1 VKSQLTADKNKL
13 SPDKIKKLNSRHLR
27 GALVRSIASLSGW
40 AFALIAFS
48 TGVLKTHHLIGISVS
63 VLYLI
68 LINFPALMA
77 LKNISSERSYNNFSL
92 LINQLEILGY
102 TSIIYFCGDI
112 EATHLTLIYAALIAY
127 VGVVAPKKQCF
138 IVAGLC
144 AATYVLMFALIQI
157 DIIPHLGLTAEL
169 SPPLTNQLV
178 IIFVV
183 IALLYT
189 VAFISATSAGLIKK
203 NKDQLEQ
210 QNQKLAVA
218 NDKLM
223 HEIQLRIEAVE
234 ALRESEDQ
242 YRTIL
247 ESAPDSI
254 TILGINDGCYMQVNE
269 CFCQLTGYA
278 REKVLGKTPFDLNIL
293 TNGDW
298 NHLLEIIK
306 EKGKID
312 DLDINLK
319 SKDGK
324 PIHTLLSAR
333 TIRYSGENCLI
344 TVITDITN
352 RKQAERMLRESEN
365 RYKTLTNNL
374 NVGVYRN
381 TVGPKGKFIEANPAI
396 VKMFG
401 FQSKD
406 EFLAVDVAD
415 LYENPIDRNLFNEKM
430 LAKGFVKNEELNLR
444 KKDGASIKGSVSSVC
459 VKDENGKVKYYDGII
474 EDISERKQ
482 LEGQLQQAQKMEA
495 IGTLAGGI
503 AHDFNNLLMAIQGNA
518 SLIHCDLDSDNP
530 HCQSLMNIENAVK
543 SGSMLTKQLLGY
555 ARKGKYQVNPIS
567 LNQLVEETANT
578 LARTRKDITVHYELS
593 KDLKA
598 ILADQG
604 QIEQVLMNLF
614 VNAADA
620 MAAEGDLFLKTF
632 NITHKNIKS
641 SLYTP
646 KPGKYVQLI
655 VTDTGIGMDKKT
667 QGRIFEPFYT
677 TKEMGRGTGLGLASV
692 FGIIKGHGGYIDV
705 ESEVGRGTSF
715 KICLPASSQ
724 KIVESV
730 TEEPN
735 RIINGNGTILLVD
748 DELLVLETGSKILE
762 RLGYTVLE
770 ANGGNEAVEIYKEN
784 KEKIDMVI
792 LDMIMPDMG
801 GGRVFDKIK
810 EMNPEVRVLLSS
822 GYSIDGQ
829 ATEILRRGCDDFI
842 QKPFSI
848 NKLSEKVS
856 EFLT

>member
-1 VKSQLTADKNKL
+1 MKSPNRVDKKKL
-13 SPDKIKKLNSRHLR
+13 SPEKIKKLHSRHLR
-27 GALVRSIASLSGW
+27 EAFVRAIASLIGW
-40 AFALIAFS
+40 AFALIAFFA
-48 TGVLKTHHLIGISVS
+48 GVLKTNHLIGVSAS
-63 VLYLI
+63 VLYLV
-68 LINFPALMA
+68 LINFPALIA
-77 LKNISSERSYNNFSL
+77 FKKISCERSHHNFSL

-102 TSIIYFCGDI
+102 SSIIYFCGDI

-127 VGVVAPKKQCF
+127 VGVAASKKHCF
-138 IVAGLC
+138 IVASFC
-144 AATYVLMFALIQI
+144 AATYFLMFALIQI
-157 DIIPHLGLTAEL
+157 DIIPHIGLTAE
-169 SPPLTNQLV
+169 SSHPLMYQLV
-178 IIFVV
+178 VISVV
-183 IALLYT
+183 IALLYA
-189 VAFISATSAGLIKK
+189 VAFISATSADLLKK
-203 NKDQLEQ
+203 SKDQFAQ
-210 QNQKLAVA
+210 QNKKFSEA

-223 HEIQLRIEAVE
+223 GEIQLRIHAVD
-234 ALRESEDQ
+234 ALRESEFK
-242 YRTIL
+242 YR
-247 ESAPDSI
+247 
-254 TILGINDGCYMQVNE
+254 
-269 CFCQLTGYA
+269 
-278 REKVLGKTPFDLNIL
+278 
-293 TNGDW
+293 
-298 NHLLEIIK
+298 
-306 EKGKID
+306 
-312 DLDINLK
+312 
-319 SKDGK
+319 
-324 PIHTLLSAR
+324 
-333 TIRYSGENCLI
+333 
-344 TVITDITN
+344 
-352 RKQAERMLRESEN
+352 
-365 RYKTLTNNL
+365 TLTNNL

-381 TVGPKGKFIEANPAI
+381 TVGTKGKFIEANPAI
-396 VKMFG
+396 VNMFG
-401 FQSKD
+401 FQSKE
-406 EFLAVDVAD
+406 EFLAVNVVD
-415 LYENPIDRNLFNEKM
+415 LYQNPYDRKSFNEKM

-459 VKDENGKVKYYDGII
+459 VKDENGKVKYFDGII
-474 EDISERKQ
+474 EDISERKR

-518 SLIHCDLDSDNP
+518 SLIRCDLDSDNL

-543 SGSMLTKQLLGY
+543 SGSKLTNQLLGY
-555 ARKGKYQVNPIS
+555 ARKGKYQVNSIC

-578 LARTRKDITVHYELS
+578 IVRTRKDITVHYELS

-646 KPGKYVQLI
+646 KPGKYVQLT

-705 ESEVGRGTSF
+705 ESEVGRGATF
-715 KICLPASSQ
+715 KIYLPASSQ

-735 RIINGNGTILLVD
+735 RIINGSGTILLVD
-748 DELLVLETGSKILE
+748 DEQLVLETGSKILE
-762 RLGYTVLE
+762 KFGYTVIE
-770 ANGGNEAVEIYKEN
+770 ANGGNEAVAIYKEH

-792 LDMIMPDMG
+792 LDMIMPGMG

-848 NKLSEKVS
+848 NKLSEKIS